1 MLAVGATC
9 IVLGTWQLDRLEE
22 RRTTNAVQAARF
34 EQDPIPLPDLV
45 DAAGGDLES
54 LEYRRATFT
63 GTFDPS
69 SEVLVRSQ
77 VRDGRAGFDVVTPMV
92 GSGATALVN
101 RGWVPL
107 EFDQAPV
114 AAAMPP
120 VERVGVMG
128 VVRPS
133 EPATAISPVDGSGS
147 ATVSRVDI
155 PLLEERLGVDLLPV
169 YLEVIGEASPTQL
182 PIPAP
187 APDFSDEGPHLN
199 YAIQWFSFAVVAAVG
214 YGLLLRRA
222 VRARSAGGE
231 GEPGDD
237 LDAGEPS

>member
-1 MLAVGATC
+1 MLAVGVTC
-9 IVLGTWQLDRLEE
+9 IVLGAWQLDRLEE
-22 RRTTNAVQAARF
+22 RRTANAVQAARF

-45 DAAGGDLES
+45 AAAGGDLES

-69 SEVLVRSQ
+69 QEVLVRSQ

-92 GSGATALVN
+92 GSGETALVN

-107 EFDQAPV
+107 EFDEAPV
-114 AAAMPP
+114 AAATPP
-120 VERVGVMG
+120 AETVDVTG

-133 EPATAISPVDGSGS
+133 EPATATSPDEGS

-169 YLEVIGEASPTQL
+169 YLEVIGDASATQL
-182 PIPAP
+182 PIPAR

-214 YGLLLRRA
+214 YGFLLRRA
-222 VRARSAGGE
+222 VRARSAGGK
-231 GEPGDD
+231 GESGDD
-237 LDAGEPS
+237 LDAGETS